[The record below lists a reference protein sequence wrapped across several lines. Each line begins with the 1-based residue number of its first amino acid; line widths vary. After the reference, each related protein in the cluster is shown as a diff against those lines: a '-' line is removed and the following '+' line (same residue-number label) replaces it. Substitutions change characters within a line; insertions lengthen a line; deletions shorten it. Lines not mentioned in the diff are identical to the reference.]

1 MSTQNLII
9 YKLKPLYNILE
20 ELSLELNFKIIFFDN
35 ESSLSNEVK
44 KFDHYLIVLDK
55 QYLNIDNQFVLENTP
70 INVFQLL
77 EKINIEFMKIQFNSQ
92 SELIIKNYTIDLNS
106 RNLSKKNIKLS
117 LTEKEINTIIYLSKL
132 KKPAKVDELQKKVW
146 GYQSNM
152 ETHTVE
158 THIYRLRKKFLKNFN
173 DNNFIKHDT
182 EGYYLG

>member
-20 ELSLELNFKIIFFDN
+20 ELNLELNFKTIFFDN

-44 KFDHYLIVLDK
+44 KFDHYLIVSDK
-55 QYLNIDNQFVLENTP
+55 QYLNINNQFVLENTP

-77 EKINIEFMKIQFNSQ
+77 EKINIEFIKKQFNSQ

-117 LTEKEINTIIYLSKL
+117 LTEKEINTIIYLWRSH
-132 KKPAKVDELQKKVW
+132 KPISVDELQEKVW
-146 GYQSNM
+146 KYQSHM

-158 THIYRLRKKFLKNFN
+158 THIYRLRKKIFNMFGDSKFIVSVKN
-173 DNNFIKHDT
+173 
-182 EGYYLG
+182 GYKII

>member
-117 LTEKEINTIIYLSKL
+117 LTEKEINTIIYLWKSD
-132 KKPAKVDELQKKVW
+132 KPISVDELQQKVW
-146 GYQSNM
+146 KYQSHI

-158 THIYRLRKKFLKNFN
+158 THIYRLRKKIFNMFGDSKFIISVKN
-173 DNNFIKHDT
+173 
-182 EGYYLG
+182 GYKII